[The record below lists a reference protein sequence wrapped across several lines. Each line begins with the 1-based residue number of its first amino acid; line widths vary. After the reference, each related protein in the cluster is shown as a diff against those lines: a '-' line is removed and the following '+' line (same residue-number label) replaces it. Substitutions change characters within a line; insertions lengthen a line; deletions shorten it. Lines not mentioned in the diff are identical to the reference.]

1 MNKYFVYDLA
11 EKNVSVPVE
20 VDYAENITWN
30 NPTSNQ
36 YLNYA
41 IWYDQYVHP
50 DETYFVTTNSKVA
63 EEANKYFGEDSII
76 LI

>member
-1 MNKYFVYDLA
+1 MNKYFVYDLGQDD
-11 EKNVSVPVE
+11 VTVPEELVPE
-20 VDYAENITWN
+20 DFYSY
-30 NPTSNQ
+30 PTSNV

-50 DETYFVTTNSKVA
+50 DETYFVTTNREVA